1 MDLLLDTHVLLWWL
15 ADDTRL
21 TDTARELI
29 AAPDNMIFVSA
40 ASAWE
45 ISIKQTLGKLTFE
58 GELETVVKKEGFTM
72 LPISFRHAAETQFL
86 PHIHHDP
93 FDRMLVAQAR
103 VEILHILTADRRILK
118 YPANVISC

>member
-15 ADDTRL
+15 ADDAQL
-21 TDTARELI
+21 TDKACELI
-29 AAPDNMIFVSA
+29 AAPENMVFVSV

-45 ISIKQTLGKLTFE
+45 IAIKQTLGKLTI
-58 GELETVVKKEGFTM
+58 GGDLEAVVIEEGFTT
-72 LPISFRHAAETQFL
+72 LPISFKHAAETQSL
-86 PHIHHDP
+86 PPIHSDP

-103 VEILHILTADRRILK
+103 VEALHLLTADRRVLK

>member
-29 AAPDNMIFVSA
+29 AAPKNMIFVSA

-45 ISIKQTLGKLTFE
+45 IAIKQTLGKLTFE
-58 GELETVVKKEGFTM
+58 GELETVVKEEGFTM
-72 LPISFRHAAETQFL
+72 LPISFRHTAETQSL
-86 PHIHHDP
+86 PPIHHDP

-103 VEILHILTADRRILK
+103 IEILHILTADRRILK